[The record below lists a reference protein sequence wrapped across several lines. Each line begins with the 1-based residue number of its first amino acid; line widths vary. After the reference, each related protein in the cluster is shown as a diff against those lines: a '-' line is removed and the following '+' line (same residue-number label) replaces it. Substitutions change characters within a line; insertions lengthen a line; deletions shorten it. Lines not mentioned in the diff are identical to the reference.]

1 LGDTITTISFFVS
14 SVINAVAQTNG
25 SSTSQT
31 LVSPTMTSP
40 ALGTPASGVMTNVTS
55 VPAAQLTG
63 SQAIPRSTLPTG
75 SVLQVVNATYS
86 TIVSSST
93 NTFVDTG
100 LTATIT
106 PTSATSK
113 ILVSVSQNGLQKR
126 TNTAAYTKIIVLRGA
141 TVIGTPAVTAGY
153 TGNTDINHVASA
165 SGAYLDS
172 PATTSATVYKTQ
184 FRSEGNAASVQVQGD
199 SEDSTIT
206 LMEISA

>member
-1 LGDTITTISFFVS
+1 MAITI
-14 SVINAVAQTNG
+14 NG
-25 SSTSQT
+25 STGIT
-31 LVSPTMTSP
+31 FPV
-40 ALGTPASGVMTNVTS
+40 AAGTA
-55 VPAAQLTG
+55 
-63 SQAIPRSTLPTG
+63 STLQASSG
-75 SVLQVVNATYS
+75 RVLQVVNATYS
-86 TIVSSST
+86 TSVSSST
-93 NTFVDTG
+93 NVFVDTG

-106 PTSATSK
+106 PSSATSK

-126 TNTAAYTKIIVLRGA
+126 TNTNAYTKIIVLRGA

-165 SGAYLDS
+165 SGDYLDS